1 MRRVCAVV
9 AVLLVLLAVP
19 GSGLAVEAPPVLP
32 AKAYLLLD
40 AATGQVLYEHQ
51 GRSPLPMASTTKI
64 MTAILALE
72 RGNLTDVVTV
82 GRKPYD
88 TGGSTIYLEMG
99 EQQTLANLLYALLL
113 ESANDAAVAIAEHLA
128 GTEEA
133 FAGWMNAKAKE
144 IGATQTHFVNS
155 HGLHDKN
162 HYTTAYDLAL
172 IARYAMRNPEFRQ
185 YVTTE
190 EKVIPGAGKNL
201 PRKLQSHDRLLGY
214 YEGATGVKNGFT
226 EEAGLTNV
234 ASAKRGDTEII
245 AVVLGAQ
252 DQLWTSSMALLD
264 YGFSHYRTEVL
275 VRKGDLVGP
284 AAVTG
289 AAPAPAVAA
298 ADLVVSL
305 PLGGPEPQRRTVW
318 DTGLKAPLEG
328 GARLGHLEVALDG
341 KVLGGVD
348 LVAATTVRPLRSA
361 GVEAAL
367 GSLHSQTNK
376 VQPMW
381 LLLGAAFLGT
391 SAVVFRH
398 RKRKRNAFA
407 SERAHGR
414 ERLYEI
420 RNRRRL

>member
-1 MRRVCAVV
+1 ML
-9 AVLLVLLAVP
+9 AVLLLLVAFPGLSLAVDALP
-19 GSGLAVEAPPVLP
+19 ALP

-40 AATGQVLYEHQ
+40 ATTGQVLYEHN
-51 GRSPLPMASTTKI
+51 RRMSLPMASTTKI

-72 RGNLTDVVTV
+72 RGTLSDAVTV

-99 EQQTLANLLYALLL
+99 EQQTLENLLYALLL

-133 FAGWMNAKAKE
+133 FAVWMNAKAKE

-172 IARYAMRNPEFRQ
+172 IARYAMRNPKFREF
-185 YVTTE
+185 VTTAE
-190 EKVIPGAGKNL
+190 RVIPGAGKNP

-214 YEGATGVKNGFT
+214 YEGANGVKNGFT

-234 ASAKRGDTEII
+234 ASAKRGDTELI

-252 DQLWTSSMALLD
+252 DRLWTSSMTLLD
-264 YGFSHYRTEVL
+264 YGFSHFRTEVL
-275 VRKGDLVGP
+275 ARKGDIVGS
-284 AAVTG
+284 ATLTG
-289 AAPAPAVAA
+289 ADPAPAVAA
-298 ADLVVSL
+298 TDLIVTVPVS
-305 PLGGPEPQRRTVW
+305 GPKPERQTVW
-318 DTGLKAPLEG
+318 DIGLKAPLAG
-328 GARLGHLEVALDG
+328 GAKLGHLEVALDG

-348 LVAATTVRPLRSA
+348 LVAATSIRPLRGA
-361 GVEAAL
+361 AVEAAL
-367 GSLHSQTNK
+367 GSLRSRSRKAQST
-376 VQPMW
+376 W
-381 LLLGAAFLGT
+381 FLLAAGLLGTA
-391 SAVVFRH
+391 AVVFG
-398 RKRKRNAFA
+398 RKQHKRSAFA
-407 SERAHGR
+407 SGRAHGR